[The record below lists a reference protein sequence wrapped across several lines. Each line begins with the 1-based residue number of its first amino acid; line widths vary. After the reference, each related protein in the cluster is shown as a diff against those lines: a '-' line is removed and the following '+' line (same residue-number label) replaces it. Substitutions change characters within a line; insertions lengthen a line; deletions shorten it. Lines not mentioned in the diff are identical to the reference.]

1 MANINFKLYS
11 LGCKV
16 NHYDGANL
24 QRLLLSAGFNL
35 GLKPS
40 FVIVNT
46 CSVTKK
52 AIVKDKQ
59 LISKIK
65 KENPQ
70 ARLVIMG
77 CWPQTAGDVAEIIAD
92 KKAIIWGVG
101 NLNALVKK
109 LVGEFKPTLKSAS
122 DKKKSSLVLTD
133 RSRYFLKVADGCN
146 QFCSYC
152 IIPHAR
158 GRLKSRALKELL
170 KEAKEA
176 SKAGYRE
183 IVLCGI
189 HLGRYGEDM
198 KTKKV
203 NLSNLI
209 EELLKIKEIGR
220 IRLSSIEINEVNSE
234 LVKLIAQEEKI
245 CKHLHIS
252 LQSGSTKIL
261 HLMNRPYT
269 ASYYR
274 NRVLKIKEQ
283 IPEIAISTD
292 IIVGFP
298 QESEANFQ
306 ETYEFARSLNFSKI
320 HVFPFSAHEITA
332 AYRLAGKINK
342 TIINDRARILR
353 NLSLQQE
360 KKYQKEILKKYKNK
374 PFYLIAEK
382 SDVADKIRAKTE
394 FGFDIYLNKKE
405 ENKHIFI

>member
-1 MANINFKLYS
+1 
-11 LGCKV
+11 
-16 NHYDGANL
+16 
-24 QRLLLSAGFNL
+24 
-35 GLKPS
+35 
-40 FVIVNT
+40 
-46 CSVTKK
+46 
-52 AIVKDKQ
+52 
-59 LISKIK
+59 
-65 KENPQ
+65 
-70 ARLVIMG
+70 
-77 CWPQTAGDVAEIIAD
+77 
-92 KKAIIWGVG
+92 
-101 NLNALVKK
+101 
-109 LVGEFKPTLKSAS
+109 TLKSAS

-234 LVKLIAQEEKI
+234 LVKLMAQEERL

-298 QESEANFQ
+298 QESEADFQ

-374 PFYLIAEK
+374 PLYLIVEK

>member
-1 MANINFKLYS
+1 MAKINFKLYS

-24 QRLLLSAGFNL
+24 QKLLLSAGFDI
-35 GLKPS
+35 GLKPN
-40 FVIVNT
+40 FVVINT

-52 AIVKDKQ
+52 AILKDKQ
-59 LISKIK
+59 LIKKIK
-65 KENPQ
+65 KENPG

-77 CWPQTAGDVAEIIAD
+77 CWPQTAIVGDDIIAGN
-92 KKAIIWGVG
+92 KAIIWGVG
-101 NLNALVKK
+101 NLNGLVKK
-109 LVGEFKPTLKSAS
+109 LVAEFKPVLKTK
-122 DKKKSSLVLTD
+122 DKKNNSSLVLSD

-158 GRLKSRALKELL
+158 GRLKSRALGSLL
-170 KEAKEA
+170 KEAREA

-189 HLGRYGEDM
+189 HLGRYGEDK
-198 KTKKV
+198 KTTKI

-209 EELLKIKEIGR
+209 EELLKIKDLGR
-220 IRLSSIEINEVNSE
+220 IRLSSIEINEVNSD
-234 LVKLIAQEEKI
+234 LIKLIARESRI

-261 HLMNRPYT
+261 RLMNRPYT
-269 ASYYR
+269 AAYYK
-274 NRVLKIKEQ
+274 NQVAKIREQ

-298 QESEANFQ
+298 QESEADFTA
-306 ETYEFARSLNFSKI
+306 TYEFAKALNFSKI

-332 AYRLAGKINK
+332 AYHLDGKINK
-342 TIINDRARILR
+342 NIINERARILR
-353 NLSLQQE
+353 NLSLKQE
-360 KKYQKEILKKYKNK
+360 KKYQADIKKAYKNK
-374 PFYLIAEK
+374 PFNLIVEK
-382 SDVADKIRAKTE
+382 SDVPGKIRAKTE
-394 FGFDIYLNKKE
+394 FGFDVYLNEREAKKH
-405 ENKHIFI
+405 NFI